1 MKFGMYWLLI
11 KDSSYCSKV
20 VSPIYT
26 YTSQATAGWPGK
38 TSPRNLPGPLA
49 LIPRACISFT
59 RRFFADQPQKT
70 LIWLGWKTQ
79 VRWVWW
85 KESCDVHVDCLV
97 DDVFLSSRW
106 MLHHLKLLLR
116 LRCRYIGEYQL
127 YLARCLFCMN
137 CLFLVILRTI
147 FQPLVLLLFLQM
159 NQPAKRLVA
168 QKRCH

>member
-20 VSPIYT
+20 VTPIST
-26 YTSQATAGWPGK
+26 PHKLQLGDLWSFHH
-38 TSPRNLPGPLA
+38 RNLPGPLA

-70 LIWLGWKTQ
+70 LIWLGWKTK
-79 VRWVWW
+79 VGWVWW

-97 DDVFLSSRW
+97 DDVFSSSRW

-116 LRCRYIGEYQL
+116 LRRRYISEYQL